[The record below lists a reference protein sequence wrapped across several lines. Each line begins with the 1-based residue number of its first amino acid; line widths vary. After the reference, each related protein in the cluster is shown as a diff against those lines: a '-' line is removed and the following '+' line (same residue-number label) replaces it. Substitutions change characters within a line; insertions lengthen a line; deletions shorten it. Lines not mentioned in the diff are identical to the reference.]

1 MAGHKELDKLH
12 DTARMMLLDY
22 RNELEARAKLG
33 KIPSELK
40 KVREQL
46 QNLDLDF
53 YSYGDIVDDA
63 LSQGKDASGLQKVLR
78 NHQTRT
84 MNLWQVLA
92 DDTIHHIVQKRT
104 GGDNLANARG
114 EVVREVVDRLR
125 DKYGIGFGN
134 DPSNM
139 VPLSDGAHKG
149 SQRPRGLELKSGVV
163 LDDKSRAAH
172 AGGNVAKY
180 AKNLTKDQ
188 IETADSLFNELD
200 WRIEEQLADAKR
212 GLLTDT
218 PRQNKINELAGA
230 KAYGATSEAEFIPAK
245 KAARGLSPDIV
256 TPTYRL
262 INVGGTLRLA
272 GLGAGMGLVSSE
284 EGLTKALEGDYV
296 GAVQAAGKEMIIGEG
311 IGQVVQKVAPQAAKI
326 MPTITSGV
334 AKIMPALMK
343 ASGAATAIQA
353 GATIGLWMEKNVDIN
368 TAGSGRGSGSAA
380 FSNGVK

>member
-1 MAGHKELDKLH
+1 MPAHKELDKLH
-12 DTARMMLLDY
+12 DTARTMLLDY

-104 GGDNLANARG
+104 GGNNLANARG

-125 DKYGIGFGN
+125 DKYGMGFGN

-139 VPLSDGAHKG
+139 VPLSDGAHKA
-149 SQRPRGLELKSGVV
+149 SQRPRGLELKSGVK
-163 LDDKSRAAH
+163 LQDKSRAAH
-172 AGGNVAKY
+172 AGGDTRKY
-180 AKNLTKDQ
+180 AVNLTKEQ
-188 IETADSLFNELD
+188 IETADALFKELD

-218 PRQNKINELAGA
+218 PRQQKINELVGA
-230 KAYGATSEAEFIPAK
+230 KAYGAKSEAELIPAK
-245 KAARGLSPDIV
+245 KAARALAPEIV
-256 TPTYRL
+256 IPTYRL
-262 INVGGTLRLA
+262 INVGGTLRLL
-272 GLGAGMGLVSSE
+272 GLGAAGGLVSSE
-284 EGLTKALEGDYV
+284 EGLTKALEGDLV
-296 GAVQAAGKEMIIGEG
+296 GAAKAAGKEMVIGEA
-311 IGQVVQKVAPQAAKI
+311 IGQTVQKVAPQAAKI
-326 MPTITSGV
+326 MPTITRGV
-334 AKIMPALMK
+334 LNIMPALMK
-343 ASGAATAIQA
+343 ASGAATAMQA
-353 GATIGLWMEKNVDIN
+353 GATLGMWMQNNVALN

-380 FSNGVK
+380 FGNTK

>member
-1 MAGHKELDKLH
+1 MAGHKELDHLH
-12 DTARMMLLDY
+12 DTARTMLLDY

-125 DKYGIGFGN
+125 DKYGMGFGN

-262 INVGGTLRLA
+262 INVGGTMRLA
-272 GLGAGMGLVSSE
+272 GSVISEYGDAIDEITGGAITNTINETIVNPIRKVLGQEPAQSYKKPDPMAGV
-284 EGLTKALEGDYV
+284 
-296 GAVQAAGKEMIIGEG
+296 
-311 IGQVVQKVAPQAAKI
+311 
-326 MPTITSGV
+326 
-334 AKIMPALMK
+334 
-343 ASGAATAIQA
+343 TAIKRAKTQ
-353 GATIGLWMEKNVDIN
+353 GPKFSVQF
-368 TAGSGRGSGSAA
+368 GSIKLTLPELGISEQLA
-380 FSNGVK
+380 FN